1 MVEQSGETVGERAPT
16 TPGYTPTT
24 PGFSPTS
31 PVADVFEDEPHG
43 EDRVSG
49 DVAAPADA
57 VPAASAGVGE
67 DVAPAVPAASAGV
80 GEDVAAESEAGPA
93 SLSSRFHGG
102 DVAAGESSAGPA
114 SSSSRLHGVDEPV
127 AAGESSAGPASS
139 SSRFHGAVDEDVA
152 AGPSSSS
159 GHDAPWRSWRSN
171 NTMPPAPADHGSTD
185 PPPADHGSTDGQSRR
200 QQVFNQ
206 TGRKRRRA
214 GKDQAYYTKWYWT
227 MRADR

>member
-1 MVEQSGETVGERAPT
+1 
-16 TPGYTPTT
+16 
-24 PGFSPTS
+24 
-31 PVADVFEDEPHG
+31 
-43 EDRVSG
+43 
-49 DVAAPADA
+49 
-57 VPAASAGVGE
+57 
-67 DVAPAVPAASAGV
+67 
-80 GEDVAAESEAGPA
+80 
-93 SLSSRFHGG
+93 LSSRLHGAV
-102 DVAAGESSAGPA
+102 DEPVAAGESSGGPA
-114 SSSSRLHGVDEPV
+114 STSSSSRLHGAVDEPV

-159 GHDAPWRSWRSN
+159 GVSHDAPWRSWRSN
-171 NTMPPAPADHGSTD
+171 NTMPPPPADHGSTD